1 MADDSGNATLRS
13 NLTLGTTAV
22 KASPVGT
29 NVMEATVEVAAAA
42 SAASEYIFF
51 RIPTNARIHGL
62 SEIAFDDLASAGSP
76 TLDIGLKAVQA
87 NITSDVDALNDG
99 IDVAT
104 AAGTAKMIK
113 DHANYGKLAWEFVNG
128 QTTDPGGLLDV
139 TITILDAATNTG
151 GTVSATLVYSID

>member
-29 NVMEATVEVAAAA
+29 NVMEATVEVSAAADA
-42 SAASEYIFF
+42 GSEYIFF
-51 RIPTNARIHGL
+51 RIPSDARIHGL
-62 SEIAFDDLASAGSP
+62 SEIAFDDLVTTGSP
-76 TLDIGLKAVQA
+76 TLDIGLKAVEG

-99 IDVAT
+99 IDPAT

-113 DHANYGKLAWEFVNG
+113 DIANYGKEAWEFVNG
-128 QTTDPGGLLDV
+128 QTSDPGGLLDV
-139 TITILDAATNTG
+139 TITILDAAVDDG
-151 GTVSATLVYSID
+151 GTISATLVYSID